1 MSVVVGVLRRL
12 PDLVVLFALISLLA
26 AAHAAPKQTDRSKQK
41 KLAEAERAELNK
53 KLNTLKREISKT
65 ESAKDSVADTI
76 AASEA
81 AISNANRSLRNLAT
95 EQQQTEAKLSHLSEE
110 QKKLQRTLSDQQQRL
125 AKMLREQY
133 SAGNESQLKLLMS
146 GDNPNRIHRELQLIG
161 YVSQAQSKLI
171 SELRLTLQAVN
182 SNKEA
187 TQDTKEELDEIAQ
200 EKRAQRLQLEKEKAR
215 RAAQLSQISN
225 KLAAQRK
232 EAKRLQLDQQRLTG
246 LVDRLTKLIQ
256 EQKLAARKKKLTRD
270 VGKQPKTAKSG
281 SDKPLVNHAEPS
293 IDDDASDGIFA
304 SLRGR
309 LKLPVRGTITS
320 KFGSK
325 RDDGPG
331 LKGLFIRAGEGT
343 EVKSVANGKVVFSDW
358 LRGFGNLIIVDHGGQ
373 YMTIYGNNQTLFKH
387 AGDAVKGG
395 EVIAGAGNSGGNEHS
410 GLYFEM
416 RHRGRAFDPLGWVTI
431 R

>member
-1 MSVVVGVLRRL
+1 
-12 PDLVVLFALISLLA
+12 
-26 AAHAAPKQTDRSKQK
+26 
-41 KLAEAERAELNK
+41 
-53 KLNTLKREISKT
+53 
-65 ESAKDSVADTI
+65 
-76 AASEA
+76 
-81 AISNANRSLRNLAT
+81 
-95 EQQQTEAKLSHLSEE
+95 
-110 QKKLQRTLSDQQQRL
+110 
-125 AKMLREQY
+125 
-133 SAGNESQLKLLMS
+133 MS
-146 GDNPNRIHRELQLIG
+146 GDNPNRINRELQFIG

-171 SELRLTLQAVN
+171 SQLRLTLQAVD

-187 TQDTKEELDEIAQ
+187 TQDAKEELDEIAQ
-200 EKRAQRLQLEKEKAR
+200 EKRAQKVQLEKEKAR
-215 RAAQLSQISN
+215 RAALLSQIST

-232 EAKRLQLDQQRLTG
+232 EAKRLQLDQQRLAG
-246 LVDRLTKLIQ
+246 LVDRLAKLIQ
-256 EQKLAARKKKLTRD
+256 EQKQAAARKKRLTKIASKPSR
-270 VGKQPKTAKSG
+270 TTKSG
-281 SDKPLVNHAEPS
+281 SDKPLVNQTEPS
-293 IDDDASDGIFA
+293 YDDDSSDGVFA

-331 LKGLFIRAGEGT
+331 LKGLFIRTGEGA
-343 EVKSVANGKVVFSDW
+343 EVKSVAGGKVVFSDW